1 MMVTSPPPAASTQL
15 EGHLDAIA
23 VGFVEDQLALALEG
37 VVGGIQLTRLC
48 RIGDL
53 FHTDDHVH
61 GFTSYRPVDGSPK
74 PNDRIRRPEIRATQE
89 RHARERRRSPLAR
102 LLAVREP
109 TRTASTISAAS
120 MRAPPNILALVAC
133 SGGAVVSA
141 RRRANGR
148 RRRSRRGAL
157 LRGMPRR
164 DLPSRVLRILLV
176 VNSFASS
183 VTARNTVV
191 VHRRL
196 ARRHDVD
203 VVETNRRGHATR
215 FAHDAARR
223 GVDVVIGY
231 GGDGTLNE
239 VATGIAG
246 TDTALGVLPGGS
258 TNVFART
265 LGMPND
271 PVAAADL
278 LADGLDAADLRPIGL
293 GRVNGRFFC
302 FHTGIG
308 FDAKVVQAVE
318 RHASLKRWLGHPLFI
333 SAGLSTWV
341 RGYDRK
347 HPHFR
352 VDGGDHGVIDDG
364 YFSIVLNTNPYTYL
378 GNRPLDLSPAAT
390 LDRGLV
396 VVTFRTLRGGADP
409 AGPRVGAPG
418 RRRAGERRSR
428 RMARRRSARREPPRS
443 VPLSARRRLSRL
455 GRPPRVRPRS
465 RCRAVGL
472 SRLVRLIDGHEPV
485 PPHRARSCR
494 CRRFPIR
501 SARACGRGRHTSRC

>member
-1 MMVTSPPPAASTQL
+1 M
-15 EGHLDAIA
+15 
-23 VGFVEDQLALALEG
+23 
-37 VVGGIQLTRLC
+37 
-48 RIGDL
+48 
-53 FHTDDHVH
+53 
-61 GFTSYRPVDGSPK
+61 
-74 PNDRIRRPEIRATQE
+74 
-89 RHARERRRSPLAR
+89 
-102 LLAVREP
+102 
-109 TRTASTISAAS
+109 
-120 MRAPPNILALVAC
+120 
-133 SGGAVVSA
+133 
-141 RRRANGR
+141 
-148 RRRSRRGAL
+148 
-157 LRGMPRR
+157 
-164 DLPSRVLRILLV
+164 

-196 ARRHDVD
+196 ARTHDVE

-246 TDTALGVLPGGS
+246 TDSALGVLPGGS

-278 LADGLDAADLRPIGL
+278 LADGLDAGDLRPIGL

-308 FDAKVVQAVE
+308 FDAAVVRAVE
-318 RHASLKRWLGHPLFI
+318 QRASLKRWLGHPLFI
-333 SAGLSTWV
+333 WAGVSTWA
-341 RGYDRK
+341 RGYDR
-347 HPHFR
+347 HEPHFR
-352 VDGGDHGVIDDG
+352 LEADGHGVIDDG

-396 VVTFRTLRGGADP
+396 VLTFRTMRVSSILRGLGSALGGGGVTTSDDLVEWRDVDRLEVSHDEP
-409 AGPRVGAPG
+409 FPYQLDGDYLGNVERLEFDHVPDAVQLVFPG
-418 RRRAGERRSR
+418 
-428 RMARRRSARREPPRS
+428 SA
-443 VPLSARRRLSRL
+443 
-455 GRPPRVRPRS
+455 
-465 RCRAVGL
+465 
-472 SRLVRLIDGHEPV
+472 
-485 PPHRARSCR
+485 
-494 CRRFPIR
+494 
-501 SARACGRGRHTSRC
+501 